1 MDIANFGVE
10 EWLNVYETQAKT
22 DIAQSTIASLSMT
35 ELMAFSADQGQDFYQ
50 TLNQQKMNYGAIEG
64 SAAFKQA
71 VSQLY
76 QNVSSEQVLQTNG
89 ATGANLLALY
99 ALVKPDDHVITMF
112 PTYQQ
117 LYEIPK
123 SLGAEVSYW
132 HLDSTN
138 QWLPSITALEAL
150 IRPNTK
156 LICLNNANNPTGTVI
171 STELMQAIVAV
182 AESVGA
188 YVLVDEVYL
197 PLDETVDVTSIVD
210 LYDRGIATNSLS
222 KTYSIPG
229 IRVGWIVANE
239 TLTNLFRKYRD
250 YTMIC
255 SGVFSDQLAVY
266 AFEHRDQILARNRQ
280 IVQRNLTILEQWAAT
295 EPLVDVVLPQSVSTS
310 FIHFKKIQ
318 DDEAFCQFLLTE
330 YGVLLVPGS
339 RFEMPGYARLGYC
352 APESIL
358 RTGLTE
364 LSKALH
370 AY

>member
-10 EWLNVYETQAKT
+10 EWLNVYETQAET
-22 DIAQSTIASLSMT
+22 DIAQSTIASLTMT
-35 ELMAFSADQGQDFYQ
+35 ELMSFSDDQGQAFYQ

-64 SAAFKQA
+64 SDAFKQA

-76 QNVSSEQVLQTNG
+76 QNVSSQQVLQTNG

-99 ALVKPDDHVITMF
+99 ALVKPGDHVVTMF

-132 HLDSTN
+132 YLDSAQ
-138 QWLPSITALEAL
+138 QWVLSIAELKKL
-150 IRPNTK
+150 IRSNTK

-171 STELMQAIVAV
+171 STELMQEIVAV
-182 AESVGA
+182 AKTVGA

-229 IRVGWIVANE
+229 IRVGWVIANE
-239 TLTNLFRKYRD
+239 TLTDQFRKYRD

-266 AFEHRDQILARNRQ
+266 ALTHRNQILERNQR
-280 IVQRNLTILEQWAAT
+280 IVQRNLTILKEWAAT
-295 EPLVDVVLPQSVSTS
+295 ESLVDIVLPQFVSTS
-310 FIHFKKIQ
+310 FIHFKKVQ
-318 DDEAFCQFLLTE
+318 DDEAFCRFLLSE

-339 RFEMPGYARLGYC
+339 RFEMSGYARLGYC
-352 APESIL
+352 APEAVL
-358 RTGLTE
+358 RMGLAK
-364 LSKALH
+364 LSKALE